1 MPSERGPRARLAGQG
16 LRFAASG
23 GAVALVYVATT
34 TLLAE
39 VIGLPFEVA
48 LAIGFALAIAT
59 HFTLQRVFVWAHAD
73 GFALPLRHQALRYLP
88 MAGIQYGLTAAAT
101 AVLPGALGVS
111 TEVVYLGAAAVLSA
125 VNFFVFRAHVF
136 HPADGARAPDSARI

>member
-1 MPSERGPRARLAGQG
+1 MPSERALPGGRAHLAGQG

-39 VIGLPFEVA
+39 VIGIAFEVS

-59 HFTLQRVFVWAHAD
+59 HFALQRVFVWAHAD
-73 GFALPLRHQALRYLP
+73 GFALPLRRQALRYLP
-88 MAGIQYGLTAAAT
+88 VAGIQYGLTAAAT
-101 AVLPGALGVS
+101 AVLPEALGVR
-111 TEVVYLGAAAVLSA
+111 TEVVYLCAAGILSA
-125 VNFFVFRAHVF
+125 VNFFVFRTRVF
-136 HPADGARAPDSARI
+136 HPAGGPASG

>member
-1 MPSERGPRARLAGQG
+1 MPGERGPRAHLAGQG

-48 LAIGFALAIAT
+48 LAIGFSVAIAT

-73 GFALPLRHQALRYLP
+73 GFALPLSQQALRYLP

-101 AVLPGALGVS
+101 AVLPTLLGVR
-111 TEVVYLGAAAVLSA
+111 TEVVYLGAAGLLSV
-125 VNFFVFRAHVF
+125 VNFFVFRARVF
-136 HPADGARAPDSARI
+136 HALGGA